1 MKTTRTIGLWLAPVA
16 VALLF
21 SITLLFG
28 PALASS
34 KVLARKVSSPVAA
47 QTSPLGKQKD
57 PSAAMDACGPDDKAP
72 ACKDLV
78 EVEVKDVVP
87 LTEVHAHAVVLVSK
101 RDQTLLPI
109 FVDEGSAVS
118 IAFRLAHQKSPQPQ
132 SADLLEKAVEALGG
146 KVTEVRIDS
155 IKGDVFEGRVFIAQG
170 EKQLSLAA
178 RPSDSIAMAL
188 GGGAKI
194 RVPQKVLSKAG
205 ITQQEVAE
213 LRKQLKDHGQL
224 PPGHPALPPGHGEG
238 PGIGGSGP
246 GTGGSGPGQ
255 GDDSDALPIPK
266 EGHKPIRL

>member
-1 MKTTRTIGLWLAPVA
+1 MKTTRKIGFWLAPA
-16 VALLF
+16 TVALLF
-21 SITLLFG
+21 GITLLWG

-34 KVLARKVSSPVAA
+34 QALAQKASLLLPAEKAPSSATA
-47 QTSPLGKQKD
+47 
-57 PSAAMDACGPDDKAP
+57 DACGPDDPAP
-72 ACKDLV
+72 SCKDLV

-87 LTEVHAHAVVLVSK
+87 LEEVHAHAVVLVSK

-118 IAFRLAHQKSPQPQ
+118 IAFRLAHRRSPRPQ
-132 SADLLEKAVEALGG
+132 SADLLERAVEALGG

-155 IKGDVFEGRVFIAQG
+155 IRDDVFEGRVFIAQG
-170 EKQLSLAA
+170 QRQLALDA

-194 RVPQKVLSKAG
+194 RVPQKVLSRAG

-213 LRKQLKDHGQL
+213 LRRQLEEHGTL
-224 PPGHPALPPGHGEG
+224 PPGHPTLPPGRGEG

-246 GTGGSGPGQ
+246 PGQ
-255 GDDSDALPIPK
+255 GNGPEVLPPPK
-266 EGHKPIRL
+266 KEHKPIRL